1 MYALI
6 KGAAIA
12 QLHHGSYL
20 RTGPRAAGF
29 STFSPTQGASKR
41 EDANAW
47 ITGQVY

>member
-20 RTGPRAAGF
+20 RTGPGLLGF
-29 STFSPTQGASKR
+29 PLSCPLREQASER
-41 EDANAW
+41 MLMH
-47 ITGQVY
+47 G